1 MIFFNIKSNKM
12 HSRGYTLIELLFYVA
27 LFAVLTLTVINAMYT
42 MTKAFRETSVQ
53 RELANSS
60 TIMERITREIRQA
73 NAVNSISSTDLK
85 LDTTDDV
92 GTAKKV
98 EFLLSGTNLQLKEND
113 VLTGNL
119 NSPTIS
125 VTAVSFSQITTTK
138 GVGIKITY
146 TVKSNNDALGRT
158 ADFYDSVVLRGYY

>member
-1 MIFFNIKSNKM
+1 MTFFNIKRNKIEAG
-12 HSRGYTLIELLFYVA
+12 GYTLVELLFYVA
-27 LFAVLTLTVINAMYT
+27 LFAVLSLTVINAMYT

-53 RELANSS
+53 RELAGSS
-60 TIMERITREIRQA
+60 TIMERIAREIRQA
-73 NAVNSISSTDLK
+73 SAINSISSTDLK
-85 LDTTDDV
+85 LDTTDDT
-92 GTAKKV
+92 GAIKKV

-125 VTAVSFSQITTTK
+125 VTSVSFSQITTTK

-146 TVKSNNDALGRT
+146 SVKSNNDALGRT
-158 ADFYDSVVLRGYY
+158 ADFYDTVVLRGYY